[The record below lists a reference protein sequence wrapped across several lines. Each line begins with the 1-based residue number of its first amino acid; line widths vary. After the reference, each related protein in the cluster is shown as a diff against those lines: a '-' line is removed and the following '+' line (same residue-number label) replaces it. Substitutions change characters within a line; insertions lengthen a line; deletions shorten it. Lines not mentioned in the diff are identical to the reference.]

1 MTICC
6 SIKYRILLFL
16 PSGTTAKYR
25 YLKNSLYLC
34 VVAFLFLLAIFDLFV
49 GMSNDFVNFLNS
61 AINFP
66 LP

>member
-1 MTICC
+1 M
-6 SIKYRILLFL
+6 